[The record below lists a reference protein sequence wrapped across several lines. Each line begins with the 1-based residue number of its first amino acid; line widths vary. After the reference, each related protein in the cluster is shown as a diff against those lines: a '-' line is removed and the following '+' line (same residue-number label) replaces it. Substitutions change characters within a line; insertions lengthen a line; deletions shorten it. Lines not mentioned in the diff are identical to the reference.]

1 MRNNSCCKFL
11 LYILTMKVILI
22 IVIMIIMIIILLY
35 TAIVPGNTVSVVVPG
50 PQGSELGKV
59 VERSSQK
66 D

>member
-1 MRNNSCCKFL
+1 
-11 LYILTMKVILI
+11 MKVILI

-35 TAIVPGNTVSVVVPG
+35 TAIVPGYTVSVVVPG

>member
-1 MRNNSCCKFL
+1 
-11 LYILTMKVILI
+11 MKVILI
-22 IVIMIIMIIILLY
+22 IVIIIILLY
-35 TAIVPGNTVSVVVPG
+35 TAIVPGYTVSVVVPG